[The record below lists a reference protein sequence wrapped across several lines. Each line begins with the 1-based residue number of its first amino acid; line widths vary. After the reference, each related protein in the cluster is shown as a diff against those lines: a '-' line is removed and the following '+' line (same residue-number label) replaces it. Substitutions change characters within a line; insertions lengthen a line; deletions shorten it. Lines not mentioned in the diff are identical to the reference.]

1 MGITRAFYDFIFLG
15 VTSKLL
21 NEFVFMVFLSM
32 CVWVQSNLSKQVCVQ
47 SEYVK
52 IVEGQ

>member
-1 MGITRAFYDFIFLG
+1 MGITWAFCDLVFLD

-32 CVWVQSNLSKQVCVQ
+32 RVWVQPNLSKQLYVQ